1 MFWPATLL
9 GALAGMALASIPG
22 ALLGGLLGQVLDRRL
37 ALRSWD
43 DVRRLFG
50 RPLPA
55 ADNELLF
62 LLLGRLAKSDGPV
75 LPVHI
80 QCAQEEMRRLGLD
93 ESARRAA
100 IDAFNRGKV
109 GRISLRLPLRRL
121 RTQPRAAEAVLRAGW
136 RMAWADRRVGAS
148 ERELLLLWGSWMGWK
163 LADVEHL
170 GKPARASRAGAGAE
184 PVAARGAYEEA
195 LRVLGV
201 AADSDGPTIK
211 RAYRRL
217 LSRHHPDKLAG
228 AGATAER
235 IREATEKT
243 GELHNAY
250 RLIRERR
257 DLR

>member
-9 GALAGMALASIPG
+9 GALAGLALASIPG

-37 ALRSWD
+37 ALRNWD

-50 RPLPA
+50 RPLPV

-75 LPVHI
+75 LPSHI
-80 QCAQEEMRRLGLD
+80 QCAQEEMRRLKLD
-93 ESARRAA
+93 EPARRAA
-100 IDAFNRGKV
+100 VDAFNRGKV
-109 GRISLRLPLRRL
+109 GRVSLRTPLRRL
-121 RTQPRAAEAVLRAGW
+121 RSQPHAAEALLRAGW
-136 RMAWADRRVGAS
+136 RMAWADARIGSS
-148 ERELLLLWGSWMGWK
+148 ERELLLLWGSWMGWR
-163 LADVEHL
+163 LADVERL
-170 GKPARASRAGAGAE
+170 GQPARGYGPGSA
-184 PVAARGAYEEA
+184 PVAARGAYEDA

-201 AADSDGPTIK
+201 SDETDGAAIK

-228 AGATAER
+228 AGASAER
-235 IREATEKT
+235 LREATEKT
-243 GELHNAY
+243 GELHKAY

-257 DLR
+257 NLR

>member
-50 RPLPA
+50 RPLPV
-55 ADNELLF
+55 ADQQLLF
-62 LLLGRLAKSDGPV
+62 LMLGRLAKSDGPV
-75 LPVHI
+75 LPAHI
-80 QCAQEEMRRLGLD
+80 NCARSEMRRLKLD
-93 ESARRAA
+93 AAAVRAA
-100 IDAFNRGKV
+100 IQAFNTGKV
-109 GRISLRLPLRRL
+109 GGTALRGPLRRL
-121 RTQPRAAEAVLRAGW
+121 RSQTQAAEALLRASW
-136 RMAWADRRVGAS
+136 RMAWADGRVGSA
-148 ERELLLLWGSWMGWK
+148 ERELILLWGSWMGWK
-163 LADVEHL
+163 LAAVEQL
-170 GKPARASRAGAGAE
+170 GKPPQGSRPGSAA
-184 PVAARGAYEEA
+184 VAARGAYEEA
-195 LRVLGV
+195 LRLLGV
-201 AADSDGPTIK
+201 TADSDGPTIK

-235 IREATEKT
+235 LREATEKT

>member
-9 GALAGMALASIPG
+9 GALAGLALASIPG

-50 RPLPA
+50 RPLPV

-75 LPVHI
+75 LPAHI
-80 QCAQEEMRRLGLD
+80 QCAQAEMRRLKLD
-93 ESARRAA
+93 EPARRAA
-100 IDAFNRGKV
+100 IEAFNRGKL
-109 GRISLRLPLRRL
+109 GQFSLRLPLRRL
-121 RTQPRAAEAVLRAGW
+121 RSQPHAAEALLRAGW
-136 RMAWADRRVGAS
+136 RMAWADGRVGAG

-163 LADVEHL
+163 LAAVELL
-170 GKPARASRAGAGAE
+170 GKPPRSSRNGSA
-184 PVAARGAYEEA
+184 PLAARGAYEEA
-195 LRVLGV
+195 LLLLGV
-201 AADSDGPTIK
+201 AEGSDEAAIK

-228 AGATAER
+228 AGASAER

-243 GELHNAY
+243 GELHKAY
-250 RLIRERR
+250 RLVRERHN
-257 DLR
+257 LR

>member
-50 RPLPA
+50 RPLPT
-55 ADNELLF
+55 ADQHLVF
-62 LLLGRLAKSDGPV
+62 LMLGRLAKCDGPV
-75 LPVHI
+75 LPAHI
-80 QCAQEEMRRLGLD
+80 QCARDEMRRLGLD
-93 ESARRAA
+93 EPARRAA
-100 IDAFNRGKV
+100 IEAFNRGKV
-109 GRISLRLPLRRL
+109 GRVSLRGLLRRL
-121 RTQPRAAEAVLRAGW
+121 RSQPHAAEALLRASW
-136 RMAWADRRVGAS
+136 RMARADGRVSAA
-148 ERELLLLWGSWMGWK
+148 ERELILLWGTWMGWK
-163 LADVEHL
+163 LVDVERL
-170 GKPARASRAGAGAE
+170 GRPAQSSRPGSA

-195 LRVLGV
+195 MRLLGV
-201 AADSDGPTIK
+201 TADSDGPTIK

-235 IREATEKT
+235 LREATEKT

-250 RLIRERR
+250 RVIRERR
-257 DLR
+257 NLR